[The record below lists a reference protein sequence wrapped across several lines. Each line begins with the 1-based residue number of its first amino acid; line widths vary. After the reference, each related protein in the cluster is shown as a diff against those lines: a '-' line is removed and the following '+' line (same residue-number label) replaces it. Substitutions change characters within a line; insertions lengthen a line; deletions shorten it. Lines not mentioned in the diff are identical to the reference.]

1 MRSASSLSTAAS
13 TLQRSKSLAAA
24 DRLDMVIIMGHHHG
38 AKCKQHF
45 REVQSEQF
53 SALKE
58 QLDHSEKKVQ
68 FHVLEFGQNRNK
80 FAKLE

>member
-1 MRSASSLSTAAS
+1 MNIN
-13 TLQRSKSLAAA
+13 KE
-24 DRLDMVIIMGHHHG
+24 
-38 AKCKQHF
+38 HF